1 MRVMVLVHAT
11 PQSEAEQ
18 FDNPEVLAEFEA
30 MGRFNEELV
39 KAGIMLAGEG
49 LAPSSQGKRVAFG
62 PSGTPSVIDGP
73 FTEAKE
79 LVGGFWVWQVS
90 SMDEAVEWS
99 KRAPFR
105 DNVIELRRVY
115 EESDFEGKVPSEI
128 IEAEAKLRDQ
138 VEKQQQ

>member
-11 PQSEAEQ
+11 PQSEVEQ
-18 FDNPEVLAEFEA
+18 FDASEVLTEFEA

-90 SMDEAVEWS
+90 SMDEAVEWI
-99 KRAPFR
+99 KRGPFR
-105 DNVIELRRVY
+105 DNVIELRRVS
-115 EESDFEGKVPSEI
+115 EVSDFEGKVPSEI
-128 IEAEAKLRDQ
+128 LEAETTLRGQ
-138 VEKQQQ
+138 VEQQQ

>member
-18 FDNPEVLAEFEA
+18 FDDPEVVAEFEA

-49 LAPSSQGKRVAFG
+49 LTPSSQGKRVAFG
-62 PSGTPSVIDGP
+62 PIGPPSVIDGP
-73 FTEAKE
+73 FAEAKE
-79 LVGGFWVWQVS
+79 LVAGFWVWQVS
-90 SMDEAVEWS
+90 SMDEAVEWI

-115 EESDFEGKVPSEI
+115 EESDFEGKIPSEI
-128 IEAEAKLRDQ
+128 LEAETKLRDQ
-138 VEKQQQ
+138 VEQR

>member
-1 MRVMVLVHAT
+1 MRVLVLVLAT

-18 FDNPEVLAEFEA
+18 FDDPEVLAEFER

-79 LVGGFWVWQVS
+79 LVAGFWVWQVS
-90 SMDEAVEWS
+90 SMDEAVEWI

-105 DNVIELRRVY
+105 DNVIELRRVF
-115 EESDFEGKVPSEI
+115 EQSDFEGKIPSEI
-128 IEAEAKLRDQ
+128 IEAETKLRDQ
-138 VEKQQQ
+138 VEKQQ